1 MIEAVGRRQEWRG
14 AANSDSGIAGGGNTG
29 SLAFEDTAALQHKL
43 AAYLSEQTGSTVA
56 VESLTKF
63 PAGFSW
69 ITYGVR
75 VNGYPQARD
84 IILRIGPPYGL
95 FAPYSAM
102 PEFQSLSALATSA
115 VPMPR
120 AFSASD
126 DVSILGAP
134 FFLCERVDGDTP
146 LPWGGQQNAALDGQR
161 RESLA
166 NDFIDALAALHT
178 FDWRKTPL
186 AGWGTG
192 FTTENAADRQIDF
205 WWDRFQRWALRPH
218 PMAHRA
224 FAWLRRNQPRAPH
237 VAIVHGDY
245 RLGNFLERNDRIT
258 AILDWELVHLGDPVE
273 DLGWAFLPQYRG
285 GTGLVCGLA
294 SEEAFLAR
302 YEARSGVRVDRA
314 AVHFYIVF
322 SLLKL
327 ALTHMAAARCFE
339 DGRFNDMRMPA
350 MATQIAPVF
359 RQIAKALDKAMERA
373 P

>member
-1 MIEAVGRRQEWRG
+1 MIEAVGDRQARRG
-14 AANSDSGIAGGGNTG
+14 SPNSGDGIAANASATDR
-29 SLAFEDTAALQHKL
+29 AFEDAAALRSRL
-43 AAYLSEQTGSTVA
+43 GAYLSAQAGSTVV
-56 VESLTKF
+56 VESLMKF

-75 VNGYPQARD
+75 VSGYPAARD

-102 PEFQSLSALATSA
+102 PEFQSLRALKGSA
-115 VPMPR
+115 VPVPR
-120 AFSASD
+120 AFFASD
-126 DVSILGAP
+126 DPSILGAP

-146 LPWGGQQNAALDGQR
+146 LPWGGQQNAALDGAR
-161 RESLA
+161 RETLA
-166 NDFIDALAALHT
+166 RDFIDALAALHS
-178 FDWRKTPL
+178 FGWRETPL
-186 AGWGTG
+186 AVWGAG
-192 FTTENAADRQIDF
+192 LTTENVAHRQIDF
-205 WWDRFQRWALRPH
+205 WWERFQRWTLRPH

-224 FAWLRRNQPRAPH
+224 FAWLRQNQPKAPR

-245 RLGNFLERNDRIT
+245 RLGNFLERDDRIT

-294 SEEAFLAR
+294 DEEAFLAR
-302 YEARSGVRVDRA
+302 YEERAGIRVDRA
-314 AVHFYIVF
+314 SLDFYIVF

-339 DGRFNDMRMPA
+339 DGLFNDMRMPA

-359 RQIAKALDKAMERA
+359 RQIAKALERA
-373 P
+373 K

>member
-1 MIEAVGRRQEWRG
+1 MIKAGGRQQQWRG
-14 AANSDSGIAGGGNTG
+14 AANSDSRIAAGKNAG
-29 SLAFEDTAALQHKL
+29 SLVFEDTAALRSRL
-43 AAYLSEQTGSTVA
+43 GAYLSAQAGSTVV

-75 VNGYPQARD
+75 VSGYPEARD

-102 PEFQSLSALATSA
+102 PEFQSLSALKASA
-115 VPMPR
+115 VPVPR
-120 AFSASD
+120 AFAASD
-126 DVSILGAP
+126 DLSVLGAP

-146 LPWGGQQNAALDGQR
+146 LPWGGQQSAALDGAR
-161 RESLA
+161 RETLA
-166 NDFIDALAALHT
+166 RDFIDALAALHA
-178 FDWRKTPL
+178 FDWRGTPL
-186 AGWGTG
+186 AGWGAGVTA
-192 FTTENAADRQIDF
+192 ENAADLQIDF
-205 WWDRFQRWALRPH
+205 WWERFQRWALRPH
-218 PMAHRA
+218 PMAYRA
-224 FAWLRRNQPRAPH
+224 FAWLRANQPKASH

-245 RLGNFLERNDRIT
+245 RLGNFLERGDRIT
-258 AILDWELVHLGDPVE
+258 AILDWELVHLGDPLE

-285 GTGLVCGLA
+285 GSGLVCGLA
-294 SEEAFLAR
+294 SEAAFLER
-302 YEARSGVRVDRA
+302 YEQRAGVRVDRA
-314 AVHFYIVF
+314 AVNFYIVF

-359 RQIAKALDKAMERA
+359 RQIAKALERA
-373 P
+373 T

>member
-1 MIEAVGRRQEWRG
+1 MIEAVGQRQDWRG
-14 AANSDSGIAGGGNTG
+14 AANSGSGIAANGTASGRV
-29 SLAFEDTAALQHKL
+29 FEDANALRTRL
-43 AAYLSEQTGSTVA
+43 GAYLSAQAGSAVV

-75 VNGYPQARD
+75 VSGYPAARD

-102 PEFQSLSALATSA
+102 PEFQSLSALQGSA
-115 VPMPR
+115 VPIPR

-126 DVSILGAP
+126 DPSILGAP

-146 LPWGGQQNAALDGQR
+146 LPWGGQQNAALDGAR
-161 RESLA
+161 RETLA
-166 NDFIDALAALHT
+166 DDFIDALAALHI
-178 FDWRKTPL
+178 FDWRGTPL
-186 AGWGTG
+186 ASWGAGLTTG
-192 FTTENAADRQIDF
+192 NVADRQIDF
-205 WWDRFQRWALRPH
+205 WWERFQRWALRPH

-224 FAWLRRNQPRAPH
+224 FAWLRQNQPKAPR

-245 RLGNFLERNDRIT
+245 RLGNFLERGDRIT
-258 AILDWELVHLGDPVE
+258 AILDWELVHLGDPIE

-285 GTGLVCGLA
+285 GTPLVCGLA

-302 YEARSGVRVDRA
+302 YEERTGIRADRHA
-314 AVHFYIVF
+314 LSFYIVF

-339 DGRFNDMRMPA
+339 DGLFNDMRMPA

-359 RQIAKALDKAMERA
+359 RQIAKALERA
-373 P
+373 K